1 MNSDAE
7 VRIDKWLWAARFFK
21 TRSLA
26 QQALE
31 LGRVKVDGQRS
42 RSARALRGGERVSVE
57 KGDDVFH
64 VTVLKLTTLR
74 GSASQAQ
81 ALYEESVADRE
92 ARLAAAE
99 SRRLAWQTQPVPDHR
114 PDKKERRTLTRL
126 KQQNRDAHD

>member
-1 MNSDAE
+1 MSDP

-42 RSARALRGGERVSVE
+42 RPSRTLTGGERLSIE
-57 KGDDVFH
+57 KGEDTFH
-64 VTVLKLTTLR
+64 VRVVQLSTQR
-74 GSASQAQ
+74 GSASVAQ
-81 ALYEESVADRE
+81 TLYQESDTDRD
-92 ARLAAAE
+92 ARLDTAAK
-99 SRRLAWQTQPVPDHR
+99 RRLARQTQPVPAHR

-126 KQQNRDAHD
+126 KQQNRNAYE